1 MSETLSRPFWAPP
14 PASKI
19 EPTYPPYCEEMERRA
34 RADEKDLE
42 KFSDML
48 KECHK
53 FGLKL
58 KRELYFARELD
69 GLPES
74 VQALANAIAD
84 TEKTDIP
91 YLWGYMS

>member
-14 PASKI
+14 AAPKI

-42 KFSDML
+42 KLSDML

-53 FGLKL
+53 FGIKL
-58 KRELYFARELD
+58 QREWYFARELD
-69 GLPES
+69 GLPQRDQS
-74 VQALANAIAD
+74 LANAIDASAQ
-84 TEKTDIP
+84 TDIT
-91 YLWGYMS
+91 YIWGYMS